1 MKKNTNTK
9 TKQIEDETMERYT
22 VPHELAEAYRMACIL
37 RNLAFDAVPP
47 MAGSITNAR
56 QRMDGAIQD
65 FILLLREFIADTITQ
80 GIAQNIQSKHDEK

>member
-1 MKKNTNTK
+1 
-9 TKQIEDETMERYT
+9 
-22 VPHELAEAYRMACIL
+22 MACIS

-47 MAGSITNAR
+47 MAGGITNAR

-80 GIAQNIQSKHDEK
+80 GIAQTIQSKHEEK